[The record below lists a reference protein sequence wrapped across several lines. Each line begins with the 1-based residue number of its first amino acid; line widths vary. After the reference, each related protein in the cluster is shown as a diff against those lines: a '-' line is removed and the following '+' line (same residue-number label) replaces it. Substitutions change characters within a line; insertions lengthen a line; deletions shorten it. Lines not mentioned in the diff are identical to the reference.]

1 MRLLGDRL
9 ADLFTIFKN
18 ELKNYKHRRY
28 TMIARNRIIMAII
41 AIALMSCS
49 AAKAQDTALSTVRT
63 ESGTVTGMLHS
74 PAQNPVVEVVRKVR
88 EAIVQIKVE
97 AQVPVQNLRNPFF
110 DDDVFRFFFPQPPAQ
125 QQRPITSMGS
135 GFIYDFNPATR
146 EAYILTNNHV
156 VEKGREGTITVTM
169 ADKASYK
176 GTVVGLDPNTDVAV
190 IKIIVTEG
198 EKITVAPLGDSA
210 KLEIGEWAIAIGNPF
225 GESGLDRTVT
235 LGVISAIGRSN
246 LNFGSGSPIY
256 QDYIQTD
263 AAINPGNSGG
273 PLLNI
278 HGEVIGINSAITSTS
293 GGNIGIGFA
302 IPINLAHR
310 VVEDLVA
317 GGKVSRAYIGILP
330 QEITSD
336 LKEAFDLKEIAGVLV
351 AKVELDSPA
360 DKAGIKVGDVIL
372 EFNHEKVPNVSKFR
386 IAVATSKVG
395 SDVPV
400 RLVRDHKEQVLKIK
414 LEGFPDEIAAAGTDK
429 PVNGKVSAGI
439 TVEAIDSA
447 TGKKLGVSGD
457 EGVVV
462 TKIDA
467 NSPAAK
473 TGIQAGF
480 IILSINAVKVNS
492 PAEFSS
498 VLSNAIDQMNKSDRK
513 IITLYVADRNKNH
526 QFIPLRFD

>member
-1 MRLLGDRL
+1 
-9 ADLFTIFKN
+9 
-18 ELKNYKHRRY
+18 
-28 TMIARNRIIMAII
+28 
-41 AIALMSCS
+41 
-49 AAKAQDTALSTVRT
+49 
-63 ESGTVTGMLHS
+63 
-74 PAQNPVVEVVRKVR
+74 
-88 EAIVQIKVE
+88 
-97 AQVPVQNLRNPFF
+97 
-110 DDDVFRFFFPQPPAQ
+110 
-125 QQRPITSMGS
+125 GS
-135 GFIYDFNPATR
+135 GFIYDYNPQTR
-146 EAYILTNNHV
+146 EAYIMTNNHV
-156 VEKGREGTITVTM
+156 VEKGREGTITITM

-176 GTVVGLDPNTDVAV
+176 ATVVGLDPNTDVAV
-190 IKIIVTEG
+190 IKITVDEG
-198 EKITVAPLGDSA
+198 EKITVAPLGDSN

-225 GESGLDRTVT
+225 GDSGLDRTVT

-278 HGEVIGINSAITSTS
+278 DGEVIGINSAITSTS

-317 GGKVSRAYIGILP
+317 SGKVTRAYIGIMP

-336 LKEAFDLKEIAGVLV
+336 LKEAFDLKEVAGVLV
-351 AKVELDSPA
+351 AKVETDSPA
-360 DKAGIKVGDVIL
+360 DKAGIKVGDVII
-372 EFNHEKVPNVSKFR
+372 EFNSEKVPNVSKFR

-395 SDVPV
+395 ADVPV
-400 RLVRDHKEQVLKIK
+400 RLVRDNKEWVIDIK
-414 LEGFPDEIAAAGTDK
+414 LEGFPDEVAAAGTEK

-447 TGKKLGVSGD
+447 TGKRLGASGD
-457 EGVVV
+457 VGVVV

-473 TGIQAGF
+473 AGVQVGF
-480 IILSINAVKVNS
+480 IVLNINGIEVNS
-492 PAEFSS
+492 PAEFTD
-498 VLSNAIDQMNKSDRK
+498 VLSRAIEQMGKS
-513 IITLYVADRNKNH
+513 
-526 QFIPLRFD
+526 